1 MSSIPVKSG
10 PKPGQNWEIPA
21 ASGPPRPENP
31 FNKPGWGLITV
42 SFMESFLKFRLVAA
56 TEVILARSSA
66 KASQKALCVM
76 KLSFLFKLKEIPISE
91 YNPNLLLPN
100 HSMALNL
107 KENPWKLLR
116 GHLFLMRRNKDSNSK
131 EEKKRGKK
139 KDLILF
145 YLEKSVPQS
154 HLYSLVP
161 QVFEWAFQSDWTA
174 YFLEHF
180 SHFHF
185 FSPCFL
191 LKCFFIPV
199 RSPRALEG
207 SWWTQVFSGQM

>member
-1 MSSIPVKSG
+1 MLPLFPSSSFKACGRDASERFAPFDVAELLSSQGDSLQLPKLPTEEEPNRFDAATCTISGKPVKSG

-76 KLSFLFKLKEIPISE
+76 KLSFL
-91 YNPNLLLPN
+91 
-100 HSMALNL
+100 
-107 KENPWKLLR
+107 
-116 GHLFLMRRNKDSNSK
+116 
-131 EEKKRGKK
+131 
-139 KDLILF
+139 
-145 YLEKSVPQS
+145 EKSVPQS